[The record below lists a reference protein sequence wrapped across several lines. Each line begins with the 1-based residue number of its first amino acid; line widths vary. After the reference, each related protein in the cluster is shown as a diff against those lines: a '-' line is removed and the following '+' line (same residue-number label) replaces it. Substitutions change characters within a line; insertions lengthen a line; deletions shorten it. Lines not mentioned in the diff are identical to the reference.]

1 MQDSFLTSMHMRS
14 IIGDIRNANARFM
27 RADRKRGSAMNTCE
41 TCRYSGH
48 QQKRCMAPEG
58 LPRYAGMDGCPM
70 YAMSARA
77 FMERV
82 INANRRIRNMQQQ
95 AQRYRDMAMRSTSTM
110 QAVRTGGT
118 DARSKVEDGTCAF
131 MDISRDIEEQARQL
145 REIIR
150 QTSEI
155 IGRLSDPVEREVLEL
170 RYLSGLRW
178 EDIGRRM
185 IYDERQ
191 VRRIHVKALEHVQR
205 EMDCAEFAIC
215 RPGWNPGGMAP
226 TGQAPTYFS

>member
-1 MQDSFLTSMHMRS
+1 
-14 IIGDIRNANARFM
+14 
-27 RADRKRGSAMNTCE
+27 MNTCE

-48 QQKRCMAPEG
+48 QEKRCMAPEG
-58 LPRYAGMDGCPM
+58 LPRYMGMDGCPM

-82 INANRRIRNMQQQ
+82 TNAHRRIKEMQQR
-95 AQRYRDMAMRSTSTM
+95 AQRYRELAMRSTSTM
-110 QAVRTGGT
+110 QAVRSGGT
-118 DARSKVEDGTCAF
+118 TARSKVEDGTCAF
-131 MDISRDIEEQARQL
+131 LDISVDIEEQAKKL

-155 IGRLSDPVEREVLEL
+155 IDRLSDPMEREVLEL

-178 EDIGRRM
+178 EEIGRKM

-205 EMDCAEFAIC
+205 EMDSAEFAVC

-226 TGQAPTYFS
+226 TGQTMAYLN

>member
-1 MQDSFLTSMHMRS
+1 
-14 IIGDIRNANARFM
+14 
-27 RADRKRGSAMNTCE
+27 
-41 TCRYSGH
+41 
-48 QQKRCMAPEG
+48 MAPEG
-58 LPRYAGMDGCPM
+58 LPRYMGAQGCPM

-82 INANRRIRNMQQQ
+82 TNAHRRIREMQQR
-95 AQRYRDMAMRSTSTM
+95 AQRYRELAMRSTSAM
-110 QAVRTGGT
+110 QAVRAGGT
-118 DARSKVEDGTCAF
+118 TARSKVEDGTCAF
-131 MDISRDIEEQARQL
+131 LDISEDIEEQAQKL

-155 IGRLSDPVEREVLEL
+155 IDRLSDPMEREVLEL

-178 EDIGRRM
+178 EEIGRKM
-185 IYDERQ
+185 NYDERQ

-226 TGQAPTYFS
+226 VGQAPVYVS

>member
-1 MQDSFLTSMHMRS
+1 
-14 IIGDIRNANARFM
+14 
-27 RADRKRGSAMNTCE
+27 MNTCE
-41 TCRYSGH
+41 TCRYCGH
-48 QQKRCMAPEG
+48 QEKRCMAPDG
-58 LPRYAGMDGCPM
+58 LPRYMGMDGCPM

-82 INANRRIRNMQQQ
+82 TNAHRRIREMQQR
-95 AQRYRDMAMRSTSTM
+95 AQRYRELAMRSTSAM
-110 QAVRTGGT
+110 QAVRAGGT
-118 DARSKVEDGTCAF
+118 TARSKVEDGTCAF
-131 MDISRDIEEQARQL
+131 LDISEDIEEQAQKL

-155 IGRLSDPVEREVLEL
+155 IDRLSDPMEREVLEL

-178 EDIGRRM
+178 EEIGRKM

-215 RPGWNPGGMAP
+215 RPGWNPGGMTP
-226 TGQAPTYFS
+226 VGQAPVYVS

>member
-1 MQDSFLTSMHMRS
+1 
-14 IIGDIRNANARFM
+14 
-27 RADRKRGSAMNTCE
+27 
-41 TCRYSGH
+41 
-48 QQKRCMAPEG
+48 MALEG
-58 LPRYAGMDGCPM
+58 LPRYIGADGCPM

-110 QAVRTGGT
+110 HAVRTGGT

-226 TGQAPTYFS
+226 TGQTMAYLN